1 VLGQLGR
8 TAAHR
13 LEGRRA
19 LRAKQGLHAVA
30 EVVASAS
37 VLERLRQ
44 IGVHDA
50 QGYQLHLPEPLDT
63 VLAEAM
69 ANGPA

>member
-1 VLGQLGR
+1 M
-8 TAAHR
+8 
-13 LEGRRA
+13 
-19 LRAKQGLHAVA
+19 QGLHAVA

-50 QGYQLHLPEPLDT
+50 QGYQLHRPEPLDT